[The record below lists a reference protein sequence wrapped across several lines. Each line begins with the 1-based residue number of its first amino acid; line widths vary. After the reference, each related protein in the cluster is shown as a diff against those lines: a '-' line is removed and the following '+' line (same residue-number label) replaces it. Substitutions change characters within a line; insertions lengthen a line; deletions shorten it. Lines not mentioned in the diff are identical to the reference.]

1 MEGISVT
8 PTTGAVKVGLDING
22 LTTRTEAQINFD
34 ESYVVVNDDSAD
46 ENVKMSLQDFT
57 QLNTFVSGTITSY
70 GAITHGLGSYDVMV
84 QIYDET
90 TKDTI
95 HMEVER
101 NSTSQITLS
110 GTGTFPSG
118 GVIVLVNRI
127 R

>member
-1 MEGISVT
+1 MT
-8 PTTGAVKVGLDING
+8 MAL
-22 LTTRTEAQINFD
+22 
-34 ESYVVVNDDSAD
+34 
-46 ENVKMSLQDFT
+46 VKMLKCLLKIFS
-57 QLNTFVSGTITSY
+57 QLNTFISGTITAY

-95 HMEVER
+95 QMEVER
-101 NSTSQITLS
+101 NSITQITLS

-118 GVIVLVNRI
+118 GVIVLVNRM